1 MRTSR
6 TATVEARGRAVWL
19 SFIVRCHTPA
29 MKLLHV
35 LSIGSLAFVSA
46 CSTPREDGWQLAY
59 EGWLCDGTFAM
70 KTLHTLEAGD
80 AAKAKKMMTNQ
91 VLITLHG
98 LQDFIPLTDPT
109 PEQRE
114 QEILLAREILA
125 YMLRH
130 REDFDPRLGSVRLGV
145 AAMKRIL
152 IEPDDVAQLT
162 ELEDYLAGVART
174 MSQAEEL

>member
-1 MRTSR
+1 MIVSVSIECPWPGMAPFR
-6 TATVEARGRAVWL
+6 
-19 SFIVRCHTPA
+19 VRCHMSA

-46 CSTPREDGWQLAY
+46 CSTPREDGWQIAY
-59 EGWLCDGTFAM
+59 EGWLCDGTIAM
-70 KTLHTLEAGD
+70 KALQTLEAGD
-80 AAKAKKMMTNQ
+80 VAKARKMMTTQ
-91 VLITLHG
+91 VLVTLHA

-114 QEILLAREILA
+114 QEILLARNLLA

-130 REDFDPRLGSVRLGV
+130 REDFDPRFGSVRLGV
-145 AAMKRIL
+145 DAMKRIL
-152 IEPDDVAQLT
+152 VEPDDVAQLT

-174 MSQAEEL
+174 MSQGEEP